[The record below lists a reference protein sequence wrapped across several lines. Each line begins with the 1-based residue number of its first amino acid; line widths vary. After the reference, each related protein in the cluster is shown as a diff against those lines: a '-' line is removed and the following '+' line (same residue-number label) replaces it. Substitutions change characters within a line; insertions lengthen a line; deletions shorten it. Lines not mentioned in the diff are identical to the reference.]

1 MICGDLRDNIY
12 RSDDNDQDVD
22 ELQDDY
28 NNSSQDHNVDMNCR
42 RSCRPSWWIEE
53 GRPAALCQWGE
64 PFHDHAVQK
73 GCLVMI
79 MLFKR
84 NTFS

>member
-28 NNSSQDHNVDMNCR
+28 NNSSQHQDVDDLQ
-42 RSCRPSWWIEE
+42 EE
-53 GRPAALCQWGE
+53 LQ
-64 PFHDHAVQK
+64 Q
-73 GCLVMI
+73 
-79 MLFKR
+79 
-84 NTFS
+84 